1 MRNLAFVL
9 CMGVLLGGCAVG
21 NTHRYDLGDA
31 HFQVNSS
38 KSIAVAVVDVR
49 PYVLDGDKAPDFS
62 GLMRGGFGNPF
73 DVTTDSGQPLA
84 ADFTASIVAALQ
96 RDGIAAVAV
105 PIAPNTGETEAR
117 RALLASGADRCTLL
131 TIREWKSDTYVNTG
145 LSYDMTLEV
154 LASDGALIAS
164 EVLQGHDDLGTSGL
178 PADADRKST

>member
-31 HFQVNSS
+31 QFQVNSS

-73 DVTTDSGQPLA
+73 DVTTDSGQPLS

-96 RDGIAAVAV
+96 RDGNAAVAV
-105 PIAPNTGETEAR
+105 PIAPNTGEADAR
-117 RALLASGADRCTLL
+117 HPLLASGAGSCPLPPH
-131 TIREWKSDTYVNTG
+131 REEIHETT
-145 LSYDMTLEV
+145 
-154 LASDGALIAS
+154 
-164 EVLQGHDDLGTSGL
+164 H
-178 PADADRKST
+178 

>member
-31 HFQVNSS
+31 QFQVNSS

-84 ADFTASIVAALQ
+84 ADFTAFIVAALQ
-96 RDGIAAVAV
+96 RARIPAVSV
-105 PIAPNTGETEAR
+105 PLTPNPAETKDR
-117 RALLASGADRCTLL
+117 RALSA
-131 TIREWKSDTYVNTG
+131 
-145 LSYDMTLEV
+145 
-154 LASDGALIAS
+154 
-164 EVLQGHDDLGTSGL
+164 
-178 PADADRKST
+178 P